1 MRAWANGD
9 SFCPTVKQR
18 ASVFVEVPVAD
29 PCVDQQ
35 PWRIDLQDFAVVAA
49 RIAVIVC
56 PSLVNMNGSV
66 DLSNLIG
73 RR

>member
-1 MRAWANGD
+1 
-9 SFCPTVKQR
+9 
-18 ASVFVEVPVAD
+18 VFVEVPVAD